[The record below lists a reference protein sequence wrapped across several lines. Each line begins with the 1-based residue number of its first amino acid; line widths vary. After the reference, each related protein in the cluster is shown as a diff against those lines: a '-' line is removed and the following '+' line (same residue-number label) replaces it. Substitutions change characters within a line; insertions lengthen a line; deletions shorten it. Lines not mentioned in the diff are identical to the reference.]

1 MSSVNIASHLTEM
14 AARRP
19 DDIAIYCATGG
30 DPTDRSRYQH
40 LTYAELDQRSDRIAA
55 GLLASGLRRGDRS
68 ALMVKPGLHLFAVT
82 FALFKAGIVPVL
94 IDPGIGLRNIGG
106 CIARSRPTGFIGIPQ
121 AHVARQLFGWGRETV
136 TKLVTVGPRLFWGGL
151 TLDDVMER
159 GAENPVAMAETEAD
173 EIAAILFTSGSTG
186 PPKGAICRHRNFAAQ
201 VAAIR
206 EMFGI
211 REGEVNVPTFPLF
224 ALFDPALGM
233 TSVIPTMDASRPARV
248 HPPNIIGAVNTFGAT
263 TMFGSP
269 ALLNTVGRWGE
280 AKGAKMPTLRR
291 IMAAGAPVPAP
302 VMRRMLAM
310 ISPEGEVFPPY
321 GATESLPVAM
331 MSSREILAETWAATE
346 QGAGVCVGRPVPSI
360 RLRIIR
366 ITDEPI
372 ADPALAE
379 DCGTGEVGE
388 IAVHGDVVTT
398 GYLHDSGADAR
409 SKMVGADGAL
419 WHRMGDLGYLD
430 AAGRLWFCGRKGHRV
445 ELADATLFSVNLEE
459 VFNTHAE
466 VYRTALVGVTVGGV
480 REALLCVEL
489 EPGVAASQRTRIEQ
503 ELLALAQERE
513 ATRRVRRIL
522 FHPGFPVDV
531 RHNAKIGREKL
542 AVWAQE
548 RIS

>member
-19 DDIAIYCATGG
+19 NDIAIYCATGG
-30 DPTDRSRYQH
+30 DPTDRATYER
-40 LTYAELDQRSDRIAA
+40 LTYAELDQLSDRIAA
-55 GLLASGLRRGDRS
+55 GLLASGLKRGDR
-68 ALMVKPGLHLFAVT
+68 AVLMVKPGLHLFALT

-94 IDPGIGLRNIGG
+94 IDPGIGLRNIKG
-106 CIARSRPTGFIGIPQ
+106 CIARSKPTAFIGIPE
-121 AHVARQLFGWGRETV
+121 AHMARLLLGWGRDTV
-136 TKLVTVGPRLFWGGL
+136 ERLVTVGRRLFWGGF
-151 TLDDVMER
+151 TLDEVVKR
-159 GAENPVAMAETEAD
+159 GAAQPVPMAETEAD

-248 HPPNIIGAVNTFGAT
+248 FPPNVIGAVNAFGAT

-269 ALLNTVGRWGE
+269 ALLNRVGRWGE
-280 AKGAKMPTLRR
+280 AHGSKMPSLRR

-331 MSSREILAETWAATE
+331 MSSREILAETWAETE
-346 QGAGVCVGRPVPSI
+346 RGAGVCVGRPVPSI
-360 RLRIIR
+360 RLRIIHVS
-366 ITDEPI
+366 DEAI
-372 ADPALAE
+372 ADPSDAR
-379 DCGTGEVGE
+379 DCAVGEVGE
-388 IAVHGDVVTT
+388 IAVCGDVVTT
-398 GYLHDSGADAR
+398 GYLHDEGADAR
-409 SKMVGADGAL
+409 AKMIAPDGTL

-430 AAGRLWFCGRKGHRV
+430 EKGRLWFCGRKGHRV
-445 ELADATLFSVNLEE
+445 VLADTTLFSVNLEE
-459 VFNTHAE
+459 VFNTHRD
-466 VYRTALVGVTVGGV
+466 VYRSALVGVTVEGV
-480 REALLCVEL
+480 REPLLCVEL
-489 EPGVAASQRTRIEQ
+489 EPGTPAGERARIER
-503 ELLALAQERE
+503 ELLALA
-513 ATRRVRRIL
+513 AGNAVTNRVKRVL

-531 RHNAKIGREKL
+531 RHNAKINREQL
-542 AVWAQE
+542 AGWAQG
-548 RIS
+548 RVR